1 MLAIDLIQFHPS
13 GLAEDPWN
21 ELGYSWLIQ
30 AREAN
35 KSFIITVYFTSDC
48 AIASTSLHF
57 VWAARGLGWYLHWD
71 SVVKGF
77 LAFRWPADHRIPSN
91 RLEMYRFAWFQLSP
105 KHLFRYIR
113 SLSTA
118 CCTKPQMWLVGHRG
132 WLVGWWWDPVVHRGQ
147 ILPTLMC
154 STAPCWEL
162 SEFATDFF
170 FFLGYWGGEFEDAMI
185 FWRLLQRVG

>member
-1 MLAIDLIQFHPS
+1 MNLA
-13 GLAEDPWN
+13 
-21 ELGYSWLIQ
+21 GYSWLIQ
-30 AREAN
+30 VREAN
-35 KSFIITVYFTSDC
+35 KSLIITVYFTCDY
-48 AIASTSLHF
+48 AIVSTSLHF

-77 LAFRWPADHRIPSN
+77 LTFRWPADHRIPSN
-91 RLEMYRFAWFQLSP
+91 RLEMYRFAWFQLTP

-118 CCTKPQMWLVGHRG
+118 CCTKPQGGWWDIGVG
-132 WLVGWWWDPVVHRGQ
+132 WLMIPVVHRGQ

-162 SEFATDFF
+162 SEFAPEFF
-170 FFLGYWGGEFEDAMI
+170 FFLGYWEGNLRMRWYYDVYYRE
-185 FWRLLQRVG
+185 